1 MSSNLKKL
9 KSNFSDKELFNLA
22 LTHKSASKKNN
33 ERLEFLGDAIINF
46 YVTLKLYEN
55 YTDIQEGKLTR
66 LRASLVSREFLNDLG
81 LAIGLS
87 KAVKLGKGESTE
99 NNSIVGNA
107 FEAVV
112 GAIFLDTGL
121 EDTKQF
127 LDTLY
132 SEEFSKLKPLE
143 DWKDSKS
150 QLQEILQKQGLALPK
165 YKVVDRGPKYNE
177 DRFEINCTSP
187 DLDISATG
195 KGKSRKIAEQEAAK
209 LLLEVSLIGKT
220 NVGKSTLLNKLIEQK
235 VSITSRK
242 PQTTRQR
249 LLGIKTKDRNQIIYV
264 DTPGFH
270 QGHQRALN
278 KFMNKV
284 ALSSIEGVD
293 IVLFVVEALNFTET
307 DSHLLKQISNEN
319 NHVILVINKID
330 KITKKEKLIPFV
342 DEISKFFTF
351 SEVIPISALKGKN
364 IDILEKEISARLPVG
379 NHLYPKDQI
388 ADTSERFLTSEIIRE
403 KCITRVGDEVP
414 YRLTVIIDS
423 FKEEESLITIDG
435 TIFVEKKSQKGIVI
449 GEQGKRL
456 KSIGTAARKDLE
468 KMLGSKV
475 MLRLWVKVKK
485 DWTNDQGAM
494 NSMGYK
500 IV

>member
-1 MSSNLKKL
+1 MKNKK
-9 KSNFSDKELFNLA
+9 
-22 LTHKSASKKNN
+22 
-33 ERLEFLGDAIINF
+33 ER
-46 YVTLKLYEN
+46 
-55 YTDIQEGKLTR
+55 
-66 LRASLVSREFLNDLG
+66 
-81 LAIGLS
+81 
-87 KAVKLGKGESTE
+87 
-99 NNSIVGNA
+99 
-107 FEAVV
+107 
-112 GAIFLDTGL
+112 TGM
-121 EDTKQF
+121 
-127 LDTLY
+127 
-132 SEEFSKLKPLE
+132 
-143 DWKDSKS
+143 
-150 QLQEILQKQGLALPK
+150 
-165 YKVVDRGPKYNE
+165 
-177 DRFEINCTSP
+177 
-187 DLDISATG
+187 
-195 KGKSRKIAEQEAAK
+195 
-209 LLLEVSLIGKT
+209 VSLIGKT

-293 IVLFVVEALNFTET
+293 IVLFIVDALNFSAP
-307 DSHLLKQISNEN
+307 DRYLLKQVPNEN
-319 NHVILVINKID
+319 NQVILVVNKID
-330 KITKKEKLIPFV
+330 KITRKEKLIPYV
-342 DEISKFFTF
+342 DEVSKLFPFL
-351 SEVIPISALKGKN
+351 EVIPVSALKGKN

>member
-1 MSSNLKKL
+1 MKNKK
-9 KSNFSDKELFNLA
+9 
-22 LTHKSASKKNN
+22 
-33 ERLEFLGDAIINF
+33 ER
-46 YVTLKLYEN
+46 
-55 YTDIQEGKLTR
+55 
-66 LRASLVSREFLNDLG
+66 
-81 LAIGLS
+81 
-87 KAVKLGKGESTE
+87 
-99 NNSIVGNA
+99 
-107 FEAVV
+107 
-112 GAIFLDTGL
+112 TGM
-121 EDTKQF
+121 
-127 LDTLY
+127 
-132 SEEFSKLKPLE
+132 
-143 DWKDSKS
+143 
-150 QLQEILQKQGLALPK
+150 
-165 YKVVDRGPKYNE
+165 
-177 DRFEINCTSP
+177 
-187 DLDISATG
+187 
-195 KGKSRKIAEQEAAK
+195 
-209 LLLEVSLIGKT
+209 VSLIGKT
-220 NVGKSTLLNKLIEQK
+220 NVGKSTLLNQLIEQK

-249 LLGIKTKDRNQIIYV
+249 LLGIKTKERNQIIYV

-293 IVLFVVEALNFTET
+293 IVLFVVDALNFSEP
-307 DSHLLKQISNEN
+307 DRHLLKQVPNRNNE
-319 NHVILVINKID
+319 VILVINKID
-330 KITKKEKLIPFV
+330 KIAKKEKLIPFV
-342 DEISKFFTF
+342 DEISKLFPF

-364 IDILEKEISARLPVG
+364 IDILEKEISARLPFG

-423 FKEEESLITIDG
+423 FKEEETLTTIDG
-435 TIFVEKKSQKGIVI
+435 TIYVEKKSQKGIVI

-468 KMLGSKV
+468 KTLDNKV

-500 IV
+500 NV

>member
-1 MSSNLKKL
+1 MTIEIIVWMEKIGVISQKNILSGAVNLYGCTGVLFQNYPTFNETDVLNKLPVSSNLKKL

-22 LTHKSASKKNN
+22 LTHKSASKNNN

-46 YVTLKLYEN
+46 YVTQKLYEN
-55 YTDIQEGKLTR
+55 YADIQEGKLTR

-143 DWKDSKS
+143 EWKDSKS

-187 DLDISATG
+187 DLNISATG

-209 LLLEVSLIGKT
+209 LLLE
-220 NVGKSTLLNKLIEQK
+220 EHF
-235 VSITSRK
+235 
-242 PQTTRQR
+242 
-249 LLGIKTKDRNQIIYV
+249 Y
-264 DTPGFH
+264 
-270 QGHQRALN
+270 
-278 KFMNKV
+278 
-284 ALSSIEGVD
+284 
-293 IVLFVVEALNFTET
+293 
-307 DSHLLKQISNEN
+307 NE
-319 NHVILVINKID
+319 K
-330 KITKKEKLIPFV
+330 
-342 DEISKFFTF
+342 
-351 SEVIPISALKGKN
+351 
-364 IDILEKEISARLPVG
+364 
-379 NHLYPKDQI
+379 
-388 ADTSERFLTSEIIRE
+388 
-403 KCITRVGDEVP
+403 
-414 YRLTVIIDS
+414 
-423 FKEEESLITIDG
+423 
-435 TIFVEKKSQKGIVI
+435 
-449 GEQGKRL
+449 
-456 KSIGTAARKDLE
+456 
-468 KMLGSKV
+468 
-475 MLRLWVKVKK
+475 
-485 DWTNDQGAM
+485 
-494 NSMGYK
+494 
-500 IV
+500 